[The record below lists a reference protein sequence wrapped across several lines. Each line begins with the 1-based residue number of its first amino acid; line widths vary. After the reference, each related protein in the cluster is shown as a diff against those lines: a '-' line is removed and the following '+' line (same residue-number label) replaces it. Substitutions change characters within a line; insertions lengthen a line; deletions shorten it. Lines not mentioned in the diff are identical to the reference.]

1 MSVRAAAER
10 PVGSAAAGH
19 PAGAAGA
26 ELPAADWGE
35 TPWVLLPDFLL
46 RSTGFGFE
54 WLDELRLTRSAA
66 CCEELVEREA
76 RVTALREHFDAELFA
91 RWLDGE
97 QARSRGA
104 EAFRPWYEANRF
116 VRRGRPWPPELSGQ
130 LGAREG
136 EAGSWGERWS
146 NALAARDAAHE
157 RLSETFDGELAE
169 ARSRLHVIAAD
180 ERFREAVLLSSPE
193 VYAIGLASYERR
205 FDAHARPSKVRHFEG
220 RLYAYVQRFCTKN
233 DTTSFFGPIDYGRI
247 DDDQAEAFTIQRTPG
262 GPPARRLTRLSWWA
276 ADALAETISADD
288 AVRPHLVA
296 RLATGCELQ
305 ASGRLAVLGREPVAL
320 AAADAGLLT
329 VVDGARTADEVCDA
343 AGGAPAARLESFVRA
358 GVVKTRI
365 ELPTSTFDP
374 LLSLQAAVAALPPAA
389 GAPWLALLDE
399 LAADLEAF
407 ADAAAPAKLALLERV
422 EERFASTT
430 GQPARR
436 GQGRTYADRL
446 VLYDEAQGDVVDC
459 VLGAPMSH
467 ELVRRMR
474 PALDLCAWYSTLVQ
488 RGCRRRAHDLLR
500 ERHGDEPQPYLTFV
514 AELERDAAVAD
525 VLAEPAIEAFRDR
538 LQEIA
543 RAAERD
549 GRIRLRAED
558 LRELAV
564 DVPAGTLVSPD
575 IFVAASDPDAIARGD
590 YEIVIGELHY
600 GAQVCCHFLTFH
612 PERDAVAARLCDALP
627 EPEPGELRASFVHGR
642 WQGKTFYLEPPG
654 VAVELRGRSQK
665 PRGEVVP
672 VSDLEIHSA
681 GDGVELRSR
690 SRDTVLRTHPGDP
703 RAVANWLFGTPPVI
717 APDIVLGAFTPRVEI
732 DGTVLTRARWELDAA
747 ELSSVLAGRRGADLM
762 TAAQIVRAE
771 HGLPERCFVRVAS
784 ERKPFFVDLANLFA
798 LEQLVTLVSSGGKV
812 VLSEVL
818 PRPEQ
823 WWLRGPGT
831 RSNEWRMTLVAGG
844 QGG

>member
-1 MSVRAAAER
+1 MSARTAAAAER
-10 PVGSAAAGH
+10 PAAEA
-19 PAGAAGA
+19 
-26 ELPAADWGE
+26 GE
-35 TPWVLLPDFLL
+35 TSWTLLPDFLL

-66 CCEELVEREA
+66 CAEELVERAA
-76 RVTALREHFDAELFA
+76 RVTALQEHFDAGLFE

-97 QARSRGA
+97 QARSSGA
-104 EAFRPWYEANRF
+104 DAFRPWYEANRC
-116 VRRGRPWPPELSGQ
+116 VRRGRPWPPGLSAL
-130 LGAREG
+130 LGARESQ
-136 EAGSWGERWS
+136 AGSWGERWS
-146 NALAARDAAHE
+146 DALAARDAAHG
-157 RLSETFDGELAE
+157 RLTASFDGELAA
-169 ARSRLHVIAAD
+169 ARSRLHAIATD

-205 FDAHARPSKVRHFEG
+205 FDVHARPSKVRYLEG

-233 DTTSFFGPIDYGRI
+233 DTTSFFGPIDYGRV
-247 DDDQAEAFTIQRTPG
+247 DGDRAEAFAIRRTPG

-276 ADALAETISADD
+276 ADALAETVSADD

-296 RLATGCELQ
+296 RLATGCELL
-305 ASGRLAVLGREPVAL
+305 ASNRLAVPGREPVAL
-320 AAADAGLLT
+320 AAADAALLAA
-329 VVDGARTADEVCDA
+329 VDGARTVNEVCHA
-343 AGGAPAARLESFVRA
+343 AGGARARLERFVRA
-358 GVVKTRI
+358 GIVNARI

-374 LLSLQAAVAALPPAA
+374 LLSLRAAVAALPPPA
-389 GAPWLALLDE
+389 GGTWLALLDE
-399 LAADLEAF
+399 LAADLEDF
-407 ADAAAPAKLALLERV
+407 AGAAAPTKLALLQRV

-436 GQGRTYADRL
+436 GHGQTYADRL
-446 VLYDEAQGDVVDC
+446 VLYDEAQGDVADC
-459 VLGAPMSH
+459 VVGAPMRD
-467 ELVRRMR
+467 ELVRRLR
-474 PALDLCAWYSTLVQ
+474 PALDLCAWYSSLVQ
-488 RGCRRRAHDLLR
+488 RACQRRARDLLR
-500 ERHGDEPQPYLTFV
+500 ERHGDAPQPYLTFV
-514 AELERDAAVAD
+514 AELERVAAVAD
-525 VLAEPAIEAFRDR
+525 VLAEPAIEAFRAR
-538 LQEIA
+538 LHVIA

-549 GRIRLRAED
+549 GRVRLRAGD

-575 IFVAASDPDAIARGD
+575 IFVAASDPEAIARGD

-612 PERDAVAARLCDALP
+612 PERDAVAARLRDALP
-627 EPEPGELRASFVHGR
+627 ETAPGELRAGFVHGR
-642 WQGKTFYLEPPG
+642 SQGKTFYLEPPG

-665 PRGEVVP
+665 PRGEVVAI
-672 VSDLEIHSA
+672 SDVEIHPV

-690 SRDTVLRTHPGDP
+690 SRDAVLRSHPGDP
-703 RAVANWLFGTPPVI
+703 RAVANWIFGTPPVV
-717 APDIVLGAFTPRVEI
+717 APDIVLGSFTPRVDI

-747 ELSSVLAGRRGADLM
+747 ELCGVLAGRRNADLM
-762 TAAQIVRAE
+762 TAAQVVRAE

-798 LEQLVTLVSSGGKV
+798 LEQLVTLVSGGGKV